1 MIIRIKELYNSK
13 NFIYYVLGLA
23 LISFT
28 INYLFNQF
36 LIEAYP
42 YVAFFLS
49 TIYSSFTFLALFLFK
64 DTKKAM
70 TFVFFYPFM
79 HATFMKMDFNT
90 LMSFLPTVI
99 MVIGVIV
106 HHIIFKTTIR
116 MQKMIFGTII
126 YLVGI
131 AFGGIGSIS
140 TSDFNANFSIW
151 YVLAILLVSAL
162 IIYVM
167 LVMTSD
173 NEATFKDYAI
183 LITYTGI
190 YICLEALI
198 FFIVYISRGYREY
211 FDDKVLHLGWGGP
224 NNIASQLLMFLPGAM
239 YLLIK
244 EKNKI
249 FYASIAYLFV
259 YLIIIAFSRGSIFV
273 LVLFLPW
280 ALLLTLKY
288 SDSKIKV
295 LLCHIVGLS
304 IIGLMILLVFL
315 CNRTLFD
322 KVMDQLLNI
331 RFDTMNNRLYI
342 YESLFRIWEANKA
355 FGVGLIGSFNWN
367 VDFPVGYQFA
377 HNTILQMLLVSGIF
391 GLVSITLHLLDKYL
405 RVLVKPT
412 FEKIIVFFTFI
423 LPGIYGLF
431 DVTYL
436 NTVFLVSLFASY
448 CMFNDI
454 FKNDNQKWYS
464 YF

>member
-23 LISFT
+23 FISFT

-49 TIYSSFTFLALFLFK
+49 TVYSVFTFLALFLFK

-106 HHIIFKTTIR
+106 HHIKFKTTIR
-116 MQKMIFGTII
+116 MQKMTFGTII

-190 YICLEALI
+190 YICLEVLI

-224 NNIASQLLMFLPGAM
+224 NNIASQLLMFLPGVM

-244 EKNKI
+244 EKP
-249 FYASIAYLFV
+249 
-259 YLIIIAFSRGSIFV
+259 RR
-273 LVLFLPW
+273 P
-280 ALLLTLKY
+280 
-288 SDSKIKV
+288 
-295 LLCHIVGLS
+295 
-304 IIGLMILLVFL
+304 
-315 CNRTLFD
+315 
-322 KVMDQLLNI
+322 
-331 RFDTMNNRLYI
+331 
-342 YESLFRIWEANKA
+342 
-355 FGVGLIGSFNWN
+355 
-367 VDFPVGYQFA
+367 
-377 HNTILQMLLVSGIF
+377 
-391 GLVSITLHLLDKYL
+391 
-405 RVLVKPT
+405 
-412 FEKIIVFFTFI
+412 
-423 LPGIYGLF
+423 
-431 DVTYL
+431 
-436 NTVFLVSLFASY
+436 
-448 CMFNDI
+448 
-454 FKNDNQKWYS
+454 
-464 YF
+464 